1 MRNSLNPKWL
11 FIINAIPIGILFAIF
26 LGEYNIIKSL
36 LSAESIGL
44 WKKFGGTLA
53 ILGTLNFIYAVDLVI
68 KKKEV
73 SAFYSIT
80 ALLSY
85 ISFLYLYG
93 NYFDVIIP
101 FDIPQW
107 MVPTNMILYVGT
119 FLMPTLAYSLF
130 TLVALLTPENK
141 EQKVWKNFLIALII
155 PISWYLFT
163 QLIFP
168 LWKPVDSNFSMHA
181 MVILAIIA
189 TLIFLF
195 FLIRGIYILG
205 LKKAAMWVKY
215 QLAWKI
221 PIALIFPLLGLALNN
236 KEYFFN
242 KFGVENSGTFGD
254 FSNIWFYIL
263 AVINGLLICLPN
275 SQNKLYR
282 LFLFAGRSLTFAFTF
297 YFFLVFLP
305 FLPFSIIAIAAVG
318 TGFLMLTPLALF
330 IIHLNELLND
340 YKFPQTYLSKKLA
353 VFLSVAGFFVLPLFI
368 TATYLMDRRA
378 LNETLEYLYK
388 PDYSKTYN
396 IDKISLSKTL
406 DVVKYHKDRNLNLL
420 FEKQIPYLSSYF
432 NWLVL
437 DNLTLSDSKI
447 NTIENVFY
455 GKTSFKLR
463 AENIGNTQVKISKIN
478 SSSTFDEKQ
487 NAWTS
492 WMDLEITNHSE
503 TTQLSEYATT
513 IELPIGCWISDYYLY
528 VGNKKEMGILAEKKS
543 AIWVFSQIR
552 NENRDPGILHYLS
565 GNKVVF
571 RVFPFS
577 KGETRKT
584 GIEFIHQEPVK
595 ITIDGTTLRLGNY
608 KEHSEIRTTTSSNEN
623 IVYVS
628 AKEKTTLKKIQRKPY
643 YHFIVDISSGKE
655 NFKEDFAQRIK
666 SLLSKNLIGKENA
679 KISFA
684 NTYTRSLPLD
694 NNWRQK
700 FDQQIFDG
708 GFFLDRAIRTVLFN
722 SYKDRNN
729 AYPVIVVVTD
739 SIENAII
746 EKDFSDFKIAYPE
759 NNLFYVIN
767 QKWGLE
773 SHSLLSNPKIP
784 LTGTLELNFN
794 HKVLA
799 YPNKQKPIAYL
810 PNHNK
815 PSIVLKET
823 LFEVNNSEII
833 EKSWQT
839 GLIMQGKWISQTFH
853 PETSGKEWL
862 NLVKHSFISKIMTP
876 ITSYIVVEN
885 EAQKAILKQKQDK
898 LLLSNQSLDLG
909 EDTQR
914 MTEPSLILLITL
926 LGLILIICKSFYK
939 SSARFLLRSN

>member
-1 MRNSLNPKWL
+1 MQNSLNPKWL
-11 FIINAIPIGILFAIF
+11 FIINTIPIVILFAIF

-36 LSAESIGL
+36 LSVESIGL
-44 WKKFGGTLA
+44 WKEFGGTLA

-73 SAFYSIT
+73 SASYSIT
-80 ALLSY
+80 ALSCY

-93 NYFDVIIP
+93 NYSAEIIP

-107 MVPTNMILYVGT
+107 MVPANMILYVGT

-163 QLIFP
+163 QLILP

-181 MVILAIIA
+181 LVILVIIA

-195 FLIRGIYILG
+195 FLVRGIYILG
-205 LKKAAMWVKY
+205 LKKAAVWIKY
-215 QLAWKI
+215 HLAWKI

-242 KFGVENSGTFGD
+242 KAGVENSGAFGD

-263 AVINGLLICLPN
+263 AIINGLLICLPN
-275 SQNKLYR
+275 LQNKSYR
-282 LFLFAGRSLTFAFTF
+282 LFLFAGRSLTFTFTF

-305 FLPFSIIAIAAVG
+305 FLPLSVIAIAAIG

-340 YKFPQTYLSKKLA
+340 YKFLQTCLSKRLA
-353 VFLSVAGFFVLPLFI
+353 VFFSAAGFLVLPLFI
-368 TATYLMDRRA
+368 TAAYLRDRRV

-396 IDKISLSKTL
+396 IDKTSLSKTL
-406 DVVKYHKDRNLNLL
+406 GVVKYHKERNSDLF

-447 NTIENVFY
+447 NAVENVFY

-463 AENIGNTQVKISKIN
+463 TETIGTNQVKISKIN
-478 SSSTFDEKQ
+478 SSSTFDKKQ
-487 NAWTS
+487 NAWIS
-492 WMDLEITNHSE
+492 WMDLEITNHGG
-503 TTQLSEYATT
+503 TARLSEYATT

-528 VGNKKEMGILAEKKS
+528 VGDKKEMGILAEKKA

-577 KGETRKT
+577 KDETRKT

-595 ITIDGTTLRLGNY
+595 ITIDGNTLGLGNQN
-608 KEHSEIRTTTSSNEN
+608 EHSITTTTGSNEN

-628 AKEKTTLKKIQRKPY
+628 AKEKTILKNIQRKPY

-655 NFKEDFAQRIK
+655 HFKEEFAQRIE
-666 SLLSKNLIGKENA
+666 SLLSKNLINRENA
-679 KISFA
+679 EINFT
-684 NTYTRSLPLD
+684 NTYTRSIPLD
-694 NNWRQK
+694 DDWKRK

-708 GFFLDRAIRTVLFN
+708 GFFLDRAIRRVLFN

-739 SIENAII
+739 RIENAII
-746 EKDFSDFKIAYPE
+746 EKDFSDFEIAYPE

-784 LTGTLELNFN
+784 LPGALELNFN

-799 YPNKQKPIAYL
+799 YPNEQKPIAYL

-815 PSIVLKET
+815 PSIVLRET
-823 LFEVNNSEII
+823 LFKVNNSEII
-833 EKSWQT
+833 EKNWQT
-839 GLIMQGKWISQTFH
+839 GLIMQGKWISQTLH

-862 NLVKHSFISKIMTP
+862 NLVKYSFISKIMTP

-885 EAQKAILKQKQDK
+885 EAQKAILKQKQNK
-898 LLLSNQSLDLG
+898 LLSSNQSLDLG

-914 MTEPSLILLITL
+914 MTEPGLLLLTTL

-939 SSARFLLRSN
+939 SSAGFLLRLN